1 MWRKG
6 GGEGG
11 GAREQTGGHCS
22 VTGEKF
28 RGPELSLG
36 RSSGLT
42 VRL

>member
-1 MWRKG
+1 MCRKG

-11 GAREQTGGHCS
+11 GAREQRGGHCS

-36 RSSGLT
+36 KSLGLR